1 MLFSSIE
8 FLLFFPIVTIL
19 YFLLPQ
25 KLRWLHLL
33 VASCVF
39 YMYFIPIYILILF
52 ITIIIDY
59 IAGIMIE
66 NASGTRR
73 KWFLI
78 MSLVANIG
86 VLAIFKYYNFFAGN
100 INHFIGNGHASIPIL
115 NIILPIGLSFH
126 TFQAMSYTIEV
137 YRGNQKAER
146 HMGIYALYVMFYP
159 Q

>member
-59 IAGIMIE
+59 IAGIMI
-66 NASGTRR
+66 
-73 KWFLI
+73 
-78 MSLVANIG
+78 
-86 VLAIFKYYNFFAGN
+86 
-100 INHFIGNGHASIPIL
+100 
-115 NIILPIGLSFH
+115 
-126 TFQAMSYTIEV
+126 
-137 YRGNQKAER
+137 
-146 HMGIYALYVMFYP
+146 
-159 Q
+159 